1 MRSVL
6 RPRVDVG
13 SVLEAVAA
21 VAEPLSGRPLGE
33 LGLLDTGEHRHGTVH
48 VRAWGL
54 DDEPGYR
61 DALGA
66 ALREAAGPSARV
78 EVEVADDDRRQA
90 VSSLLRPLQ
99 RRPGGF
105 GSTTRVFAVASGKG
119 GVGKSTVTA
128 NLAASLAA
136 GGARVGLLDADVW
149 GYSQPTQFGLRRSPV
164 AVPGLMFPLE
174 AHGVRLMS
182 VGFFVDD
189 DEPVVWRGPMLHK
202 ALEQFVDDVAWG
214 ELDVL
219 LVDLPPGTGDVTLSL
234 LDLLPGA
241 SMIVVTTPQHAA
253 ESVAARVSRM
263 ARDAR
268 MPIAGVVENMAGDVF
283 GTGGGA
289 RLAAAAGAPLLGSVP
304 LAGGVRAAGDAGV
317 PLVISDPGCP
327 AAVVLSDVAARLPA
341 RTRSLSGLQL
351 PLLVTQPQGSGG
363 PGGSCGSTGGCGR

>member
-6 RPRVDVG
+6 RPRADVG
-13 SVLEAVAA
+13 AVLEAVAG
-21 VAEPLSGRPLGE
+21 VVEPLSGRPLGE

-54 DDEPGYR
+54 DDDPGYR

-78 EVEVADDDRRQA
+78 EVEVADDDRRHA
-90 VSSLLRPLQ
+90 VASLLRPLQ

-105 GSTTRVFAVASGKG
+105 GSATRVFAVASGKG

-136 GGARVGLLDADVW
+136 SGARVGLLDADVW
-149 GYSQPTQFGLRRSPV
+149 GYSQPTLFGVRRSPV

-214 ELDVL
+214 QLDVL

-234 LDLLPGA
+234 LELLPGA

-268 MPIAGVVENMAGDVF
+268 MPVAGVVENMAGDVF
-283 GTGGGA
+283 GSGGGE
-289 RLAAAAGAPLLGSVP
+289 RLAAATEAPLLGSVP
-304 LAGGVRAAGDAGV
+304 LDAGVRAAGDAGV
-317 PLVISDPGCP
+317 PLVISAPGHP
-327 AAVVLSDVAARLPA
+327 AAAVLSDVAARLPA
-341 RTRSLSGLQL
+341 RTRGLAGIPL
-351 PLLVTQPQGSGG
+351 PLLVTPAEGS
-363 PGGSCGSTGGCGR
+363 GGSCGSPRGCDR